1 MKTYGVN
8 GKKNIIGEKVKKL
21 RKAQRWSQN
30 DLAIR
35 VQLKGRMT
43 DQRVIS
49 RIERGCRIV
58 TDYELL
64 TIALVFGVSADELLM
79 ASCAEGDTLTNG
91 NGKQKPNVIKI

>member
-35 VQLKGRMT
+35 VQLKGRMA

-49 RIERGCRIV
+49 RIELGHRIV
-58 TDYELL
+58 TDYELWAISRIL
-64 TIALVFGVSADELLM
+64 GVTADELLTVSDQ
-79 ASCAEGDTLTNG
+79 APTN
-91 NGKQKPNVIKI
+91 

>member
-35 VQLKGRMT
+35 VQLKGRMGG
-43 DQRVIS
+43 S
-49 RIERGCRIV
+49 
-58 TDYELL
+58 
-64 TIALVFGVSADELLM
+64 
-79 ASCAEGDTLTNG
+79 EGD
-91 NGKQKPNVIKI
+91 QPY

>member
-1 MKTYGVN
+1 M
-8 GKKNIIGEKVKKL
+8 
-21 RKAQRWSQN
+21 
-30 DLAIR
+30 
-35 VQLKGRMT
+35 
-43 DQRVIS
+43 IS

-79 ASCAEGDTLTNG
+79 VSCTEGDTLTNG

>member
-35 VQLKGRMT
+35 VQLKGRMA

-58 TDYELL
+58 
-64 TIALVFGVSADELLM
+64 
-79 ASCAEGDTLTNG
+79 SCTEGDTLTNG

>member
-35 VQLKGRMT
+35 SIKGANGG
-43 DQRVIS
+43 S
-49 RIERGCRIV
+49 
-58 TDYELL
+58 
-64 TIALVFGVSADELLM
+64 
-79 ASCAEGDTLTNG
+79 EGD
-91 NGKQKPNVIKI
+91 QPY